1 MVAKSLTQPLFL
13 LVPLTLIVFSSQ
25 AADDKQAAKP
35 PSPDANVNIEPRIKP
50 VPGKP
55 DPDRALAES
64 RPASI
69 RIDKTLV
76 QINVTVTDPLNRF
89 VTGLDKD
96 YFKLFE
102 DKSEQLGPGGVAYA
116 ASGEMHGLKN
126 VGTVPANYFVIAIGV
141 EPKRA

>member
-1 MVAKSLTQPLFL
+1 MVAKPLKNSRYSCFL
-13 LVPLTLIVFSSQ
+13 AFTLLIVCAQ
-25 AADDKQAAKP
+25 AADDKQTAKP
-35 PSPDANVNIEPRIKP
+35 ATPDPTVAIEPRIKP
-50 VPGKP
+50 APGTP
-55 DPDRALAES
+55 DPERASLNT

-102 DKSEQLGPGGVAYA
+102 EKVEQEI
-116 ASGEMHGLKN
+116 SQ
-126 VGTVPANYFVIAIGV
+126 FSS
-141 EPKRA
+141 